1 MYFNLWSILLI
12 AFLSQ
17 CVFLLVSLIIKPSAN
32 QNARQLL
39 ILLLVIIFCVQFSNF
54 SEATYLYRK
63 WHGIT
68 NLGRGMVL
76 LLGPVLYLYTLSVI
90 SAGFRFRYGH
100 LLHFIPYFV
109 ALAVI
114 WRQEN
119 PVDDRILV
127 LTIDAVMEGKIRMD
141 WKTSMWFVTYFV
153 HLTVYFKLVRRF
165 MLQSV
170 KSPAEQFQFPIEQR
184 LRWLK
189 KLTVT
194 YSLVA
199 LVFLGIIVYVSV
211 TGLYTVYGNFIY
223 AMALGGLIYNIAFQA
238 LSDSQSL
245 KPGFGKKYQ
254 SINIK
259 QQTEEEL
266 LNKILYFFEQEK
278 IFMNPDLRID
288 MLAKKAEAKPNVVS
302 KVINKRLSKTF
313 SEAVNYYRIEEV
325 KKRLDDPKFDHYSI
339 FGIAMDVGFTSKS
352 AFNETFKKQNGIT
365 PSQYVKLGQ
374 WARW

>member
-39 ILLLVIIFCVQFSNF
+39 MLLLVIIFCVQFSNF

-76 LLGPVLYLYTLSVI
+76 LLGPVLYLYTLSVV
-90 SAGFRFRYGH
+90 SAGFKFRYIH

-109 ALAVI
+109 ALVVI

-141 WKTSMWFVTYFV
+141 WRTSMWFITYFV
-153 HLTVYFKLVRRF
+153 HLTAYFILIRRF
-165 MLQSV
+165 MLLSV
-170 KSPAEQFQFPIEQR
+170 KNLAEHYQFPIEQR

-194 YSLVA
+194 FSLVGI
-199 LVFLGIIVYVSV
+199 VFLGIIVYVAI
-211 TGLYTVYGNFIY
+211 TGLYTVYGNFVY
-223 AMALGGLIYNIAFQA
+223 SMALGVMIYTIAFQA

-266 LNKILYFFEQEK
+266 LNRILYLFEQEK
-278 IFMNPDLRID
+278 IFMNPDVRLD

-302 KVINKRLSKTF
+302 KIINKRLGKTF

-325 KKRLDDPKFDHYSI
+325 KKRLYDPKFDHYSI

-352 AFNETFKKQNGIT
+352 AFNETFKKLNGIT
-365 PSQYVKLGQ
+365 PSQYIKLGH
-374 WARW
+374 WIT

>member
-1 MYFNLWSILLI
+1 MYFNLWSLLLI

-39 ILLLVIIFCVQFSNF
+39 MLLLVVVFCVQFSNF

-63 WHGIT
+63 WHGVT

-76 LLGPVLYLYTLSVI
+76 LLGPVLYLYTLSVV
-90 SAGFRFRYGH
+90 SAGFKFKYTH
-100 LLHFIPYFV
+100 LLHFVPYLTG
-109 ALAVI
+109 LAVI

-127 LTIDAVMEGKIRMD
+127 LTIDALMEGKIRMD
-141 WKTSMWFVTYFV
+141 WKTSTWFVTYFV
-153 HLTVYFKLVRRF
+153 HLTAYFLLIRRF
-165 MLQSV
+165 LLQSV

-189 KLTVT
+189 KLTIT

-199 LVFLGIIVYVSV
+199 LVFLGIIVYISV

-223 AMALGGLIYNIAFQA
+223 SMALGVMIYTIAFQA

-266 LNKILYFFEQEK
+266 LNRILHLFELEK
-278 IFMNPDLRID
+278 IFMNPDIRIN
-288 MLAKKAEAKPNVVS
+288 MLAQKAEAKPNVVS
-302 KVINKRLSKTF
+302 KIINKRVVKTF
-313 SEAVNYYRIEEV
+313 SEA
-325 KKRLDDPKFDHYSI
+325 
-339 FGIAMDVGFTSKS
+339 
-352 AFNETFKKQNGIT
+352 FN
-365 PSQYVKLGQ
+365 
-374 WARW
+374 

>member
-1 MYFNLWSILLI
+1 MYFTLWSILLI

-17 CVFLLVSLIIKPSAN
+17 CVFLLVSLMIKPSAN

-39 ILLLVIIFCVQFSNF
+39 ILLLVVIFCVQFSNF

-63 WHGIT
+63 WHGVT

-76 LLGPVLYLYTLSVI
+76 LLGPVLYLYALSVV
-90 SAGFRFRYGH
+90 SAGFKFRYIH
-100 LLHFIPYFV
+100 LLHFIPYFL

-114 WRQEN
+114 WQQEN

-127 LTIDAVMEGKIRMD
+127 LTIDAVMEGRIRMD
-141 WKTSMWFVTYFV
+141 WKISMWFVTYFV
-153 HLTVYFKLVRRF
+153 HLSVYFLLIRRF
-165 MLQSV
+165 MLRSV
-170 KSPAEQFQFPIEQR
+170 KNPAEQFQFPIEQR
-184 LRWLK
+184 LGWLK
-189 KLTVT
+189 KLTIT
-194 YSLVA
+194 YSSVA
-199 LVFLGIIVYVSV
+199 LVFLGIIVYISI

-223 AMALGGLIYNIAFQA
+223 SMALGVMIYTIAFQA

-254 SINIK
+254 SLNIK

-266 LNKILYFFEQEK
+266 LNRIIHLFEKEK
-278 IFMNPDLRID
+278 IFMNPDIRID
-288 MLAKKAEAKPNVVS
+288 MLAQKAEARPNVVS
-302 KVINKRLSKTF
+302 KVINNRLGKTF

-325 KKRLDDPKFDHYSI
+325 KKRLHDSKFDHYSI

-352 AFNETFKKQNGIT
+352 AFNETFKKLNGIT
-365 PSQYVKLGQ
+365 PSQYIKLSHWVK
-374 WARW
+374 